1 MARVSS
7 TNIGSIKVS
16 SLLDGEM
23 VGPAE
28 VLINLKDEDAEII
41 KGNAENTLSYT
52 NVNAHLI

>member
-7 TNIGSIKVS
+7 TNIGRIKVS

-28 VLINLKDEDAEII
+28 VLINLKDEDAETI
-41 KGNAENTLSYT
+41 KGNAENTL
-52 NVNAHLI
+52 